1 MSREKHLENGRKT
14 ERQGAMNR
22 CGTVRTEGETRREGE
37 GQGEREKEEK
47 VKRRKKKIDSVRD
60 RKRAVSE

>member
-37 GQGEREKEEK
+37 GQGEREK
-47 VKRRKKKIDSVRD
+47 VKRRKKKMENVRD